1 MTLMVNR
8 EYLAA
13 ERWVAPWHSS
23 APESQGCLPN
33 LTTLER
39 KRSEEW
45 PGIQGLASS
54 PRLAAAPSSLELPT
68 AAWVCRL
75 AADSAARLCPP
86 CSFAALWRTLALS
99 STRAFIQLLILL
111 LAGWLWSPLVL

>member
-1 MTLMVNR
+1 MTSMMIR

-13 ERWVAPWHSS
+13 ELGQAAWHSS
-23 APESQGCLPN
+23 APRSQGCWQEPSS
-33 LTTLER
+33 LER
-39 KRSEEW
+39 TRSEEW

-75 AADSAARLCPP
+75 ATDSAARLCPP